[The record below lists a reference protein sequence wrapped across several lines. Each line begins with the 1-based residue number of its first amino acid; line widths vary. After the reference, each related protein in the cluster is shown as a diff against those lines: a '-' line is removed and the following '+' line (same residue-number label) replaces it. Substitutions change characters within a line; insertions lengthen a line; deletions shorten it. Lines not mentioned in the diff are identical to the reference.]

1 VTTQEALQRG
11 HASRF
16 TPKGTLSWLEATL
29 PQMNGWLL
37 ERYRSAANPTNTTTA
52 DRSKEKSHGK

>member
-37 ERYRSAANPTNTTTA
+37 ERYRSAIDTMSP
-52 DRSKEKSHGK
+52 RP